1 MTTHLSNLNLK
12 ADIIQGG
19 AAGDHTLAAIA
30 AEDEIAFVGHWTT
43 AVSATFGFTSTSL
56 ADLTSE
62 FTAGAGVINNAAGT
76 ATTNDQL
83 LVLWFDRSE

>member
-1 MTTHLSNLNLK
+1 MTHLTDLNLK
-12 ADIIQGG
+12 IDIIQGG
-19 AAGDHTLAAIA
+19 AAGDHTLAAITA
-30 AEDEIAFVGHWTT
+30 QDEIAFVGHWTT
-43 AVSATFGFTSTSL
+43 AVEATYGFTSTSL

-83 LVLWFDRSE
+83 FVVWLDRSE